1 LRKGL
6 NWMKRTVLLRL
17 VALLVAIAAVVV
29 VAAIAYHVG
38 TTHASGTP
46 VMRGM
51 PFRGYVGGM
60 GYSGSGFGLL
70 GLVGF
75 VLVGLLFVWLLAAL
89 LSPDRGGP
97 RAIAPA
103 AGDLDRLHQLS
114 ELHDQGKLTDDEF
127 TAAKR
132 KLLGL

>member
-1 LRKGL
+1 
-6 NWMKRTVLLRL
+6 MKRTVLLRL

-38 TTHASGTP
+38 TTHASGAP

-51 PFRGYVGGM
+51 PFRGNVGGM
-60 GYSGSGFGLL
+60 GYYGSGLL

-97 RAIAPA
+97 RVIAPA